1 MKLNNKGLTLAEL
14 IVSFMLVSV
23 AIVYFFQTL
32 ITVNKLYQTAREET
46 NEFIEKDYYLRLV
59 EAYFDGENVNKNN
72 DLNYQ
77 SFGLVAALSGLRY
90 RKEWNG
96 NILILKIRKNGNTK
110 DYAILYKYIDSN
122 LKVDS
127 GGK

>member
-46 NEFIEKDYYLRLV
+46 NEFIEKDYALRIADAWV
-59 EAYFDGENVNKNN
+59 DKNGCSNGITHNVAGYKYSYTC
-72 DLNYQ
+72 DDQ
-77 SFGLVAALSGLRY
+77 MM
-90 RKEWNG
+90 
-96 NILILKIRKNGNTK
+96 ILKIEKEDESYVIAT
-110 DYAILYKYIDSN
+110 LYKYI
-122 LKVDS
+122 K
-127 GGK
+127 

>member
-46 NEFIEKDYYLRLV
+46 NEFIEKDYALRIADAWV
-59 EAYFDGENVNKNN
+59 DNTITTCESEEKTSDVVAGYYKYSYKCENNIMTLNITKKNES
-72 DLNYQ
+72 Y
-77 SFGLVAALSGLRY
+77 VIA
-90 RKEWNG
+90 
-96 NILILKIRKNGNTK
+96 T
-110 DYAILYKYIDSN
+110 LYKYI
-122 LKVDS
+122 K
-127 GGK
+127 